1 MSDFV
6 KRVLVVGGGIAGI
19 TAAID
24 LGNAGYEVVMV
35 ERLPSVG
42 GRMLQLSET
51 FPTLDC
57 AQCTLT
63 PRTVETGQHPNIKL
77 YTYSEVASVE
87 GEAGNFKIKIKRKPT
102 YVDWDKCTGCG
113 TCQEKCPA
121 KVPSMFERDAGK
133 SKAIYT
139 LSPQAVPNKPVI
151 NADYCR
157 MLTKGKCGVC
167 SKVCPVGA
175 IDYKQK
181 ESYFE
186 ENVGAIIIATGF
198 KVYDKTNLKDYG
210 AGKLP
215 DVIDGLTME
224 RFLSASGPTTG
235 VVKRPSDGKIPKEVV
250 FVQCAG
256 SRDPE
261 FHKPYCSRIC
271 CMYTAKH
278 AKLYK
283 HKVHDGK
290 AYIFYIDIR
299 STGKGYE
306 QFIQQ
311 TMEEE
316 RVIYIRGKVSK
327 IFQDGEKIVVW
338 GSDTLT
344 GEKVE
349 IKADMVVLAAAVE
362 PNPENYKLSEILNVS
377 LDGNGFFKEADYK
390 IGSNETGKEGIF
402 LAGCCQGIRDI
413 ADSTA
418 HASAAASKVHVLFEK
433 LENIKNSEKS
443 C

>member
-1 MSDFV
+1 MTEFV
-6 KRVLVVGGGIAGI
+6 KRVLVIGGGIAGI
-19 TAAID
+19 TASID

-77 YTYSEVASVE
+77 YTYSEVIGVE
-87 GEAGNFKIKIKRKPT
+87 GEAGNFTIKIKRKPA

-121 KVPSMFERDAGK
+121 KVPSDFERDAGK
-133 SKAIYT
+133 GKAIYT

-151 NADYCR
+151 NPDYCR

-186 ENVGAIIIATGF
+186 EKVGAIIVATGF
-198 KVYDKTNLKDYG
+198 KVYNKANLKDYG
-210 AGKLP
+210 GSEIE

-235 VVKRPSDGKIPKEVV
+235 VIKRPSDGKIPKEIV

-278 AKLYK
+278 ARLYK

-290 AYIFYIDIR
+290 VYIFFIDIR

-316 RVIYIRGKVSK
+316 RIVYIRGKVSK
-327 IFQDGEKIVVW
+327 IFKRGDKVVVW
-338 GSDTLT
+338 GADTLSMQ
-344 GEKVE
+344 KIE
-349 IKADMVVLAAAVE
+349 IEADMVVLAAAVE
-362 PNPENYKLSEILNVS
+362 PNPENYELSKVLNIE
-377 LDGNGFFKEADYK
+377 LDNNGFFKEADYK
-390 IGSNETGKEGIF
+390 TGSNETVREGIY

-433 LENIKNSEKS
+433 LNKKSQEKT

>member
-6 KRVLVVGGGIAGI
+6 KRVLVIGGGIAGI

-24 LGNAGYEVVMV
+24 IGNAGYEVVMV
-35 ERLPSVG
+35 EKLPSVG

-63 PRTVETGQHPNIKL
+63 PRTVETGQHPNVKL
-77 YTYSEVASVE
+77 YTYAEVVNVE
-87 GEAGNFKIKIKRKPT
+87 GEAGNFKIKIRRKPT
-102 YVDWDKCTGCG
+102 YVDWSKCTGCG
-113 TCQEKCPA
+113 TCVEKCPA
-121 KVPSMFERDAGK
+121 KVPSEFERDAGK
-133 SKAIYT
+133 GKAIYT

-175 IDYKQK
+175 IDYKQT
-181 ESYFE
+181 ESFFE
-186 ENVGAIIIATGF
+186 EEVGAIIVATGF
-198 KVYDKTNLKDYG
+198 RVYNKSNLKDYG
-210 AGKLP
+210 AGNIP

-235 VVKRPSDGKIPKEVV
+235 VVKRPSDGKIPKEIV

-316 RVIYIRGKVSK
+316 RVVYVRGKVSK
-327 IFQDGEKIVVW
+327 IFQDGDKVVVW

-344 GEKVE
+344 GDKIE
-349 IKADMVVLAAAVE
+349 ISADMVVLAAAVE
-362 PNPENYKLSEILNVS
+362 PNPEAKEIAETLGIDINE
-377 LDGNGFFKEADYK
+377 LGFFKEKDYK
-390 IGSNETGKEGIF
+390 TSSNETNREGIY

-433 LENIKNSEKS
+433 LSNKLAKKS

>member
-1 MSDFV
+1 MTDFT
-6 KRVLVVGGGIAGI
+6 KRILVIGGGIAGI

-77 YTYSEVASVE
+77 YTYAEVVGVE
-87 GEAGNFKIKIKRKPT
+87 GEPGNFNIKIRRKPT

-175 IDYKQK
+175 IDYEQK
-181 ESYFE
+181 ESFFE
-186 ENVGAIIIATGF
+186 ETVGAIIVATGF
-198 KVYDKTNLKDYG
+198 KVYNKANLKDYG
-210 AGKLP
+210 AGNIP

-235 VVKRPSDGKIPKEVV
+235 VVKRPSDNKIPKEVV
-250 FVQCAG
+250 FIQCAG

-290 AYIFYIDIR
+290 AYIFFIDIR

-316 RVIYIRGKVSK
+316 RVVYVRGKVSK
-327 IFQDGEKIVVW
+327 IFQDGDKVVVW
-338 GSDTLT
+338 GADTLT
-344 GEKVE
+344 GSKIEVR
-349 IKADMVVLAAAVE
+349 ADMVVLAAAVE
-362 PNPENYKLSEILNVS
+362 PNPENYELAKILNIE
-377 LDGNGFFKEADYK
+377 LDKNGFFKEADYK
-390 IGSNETGKEGIF
+390 TGSNETGKDGIY

-433 LENIKNSEKS
+433 LEAKKALEKT

>member
-1 MSDFV
+1 MDKLV
-6 KRVLVVGGGIAGI
+6 KRVLVIGGGIAGI

-77 YTYSEVASVE
+77 YTYAEVENIS
-87 GEAGNFKIKIKRKPT
+87 GEAGNFTVKIKRKPT
-102 YVDWDKCTGCG
+102 YVNWDKCTGCG

-133 SKAIYT
+133 GKAIYT

-167 SKVCPVGA
+167 AKVCPVDA

-186 ENVGAIIIATGF
+186 ENVGAVIVASGF
-198 KVYDKTNLKDYG
+198 RIYDKANLKDYG
-210 AGKLP
+210 AGNIP

-278 AKLYK
+278 AKLFK

-290 AYIFYIDIR
+290 AYIFFIDIR

-316 RVIYIRGKVSK
+316 RVIYVRGKISK
-327 IFQDGEKIVVW
+327 IFQHKDKVVVW

-344 GEKVE
+344 GEKIE

-362 PNPENYKLSEILNVS
+362 PNPENYKLAEILNIE
-377 LDGNGFFKEADYK
+377 LDSNGFFKETDYK
-390 IGSNETGKEGIF
+390 LGSNETSREGIY

-433 LENIKNSEKS
+433 LNLKTEEKS

>member
-1 MSDFV
+1 MGELI
-6 KRVLVVGGGIAGI
+6 KRVLVIGGGIAGI
-19 TAAID
+19 TAAVD

-35 ERLPSVG
+35 ERLPSIG

-77 YTYSEVASVE
+77 YTYSEVVNVK
-87 GEAGNFKIKIKRKPT
+87 GEAGNFTVKIKRKPA
-102 YVDWDKCTGCG
+102 YVDWSKCTGCG
-113 TCQEKCPA
+113 TCIEKCPT
-121 KVPSMFERDAGK
+121 KCPSNFERDAGK

-151 NADYCR
+151 NPDYCR
-157 MLTKGKCGVC
+157 KLTKNKCGVC
-167 SKVCPVGA
+167 AKVCPVGA
-175 IDYKQK
+175 IDYDQK

-186 ENVGAIIIATGF
+186 EKVGAIIVATGF
-198 KVYDKTNLKDYG
+198 RIYDKSNLKDYG
-210 AGKLP
+210 AGEIP

-235 VVKRPSDGKIPKEVV
+235 VIKRPSDGKIPEDIV
-250 FVQCAG
+250 FIQCAG

-271 CMYTAKH
+271 CMYTTKH
-278 AKLYK
+278 ARLYK
-283 HKVHDGK
+283 HKVHHGK

-316 RVIYIRGKVSK
+316 RIVYLRGKVSK
-327 IFQDGEKIVVW
+327 IFRDGDKVVVW

-344 GEKVE
+344 GEKIEV
-349 IKADMVVLAAAVE
+349 KADMVVLAAAVE
-362 PNPENYKLSEILNVS
+362 PNPESKKLAEIFGIELNEH
-377 LDGNGFFKEADYK
+377 GFFKEKDYK
-390 IGSNETGKEGIF
+390 TASNETNREGIF

-413 ADSTA
+413 ADTTA
-418 HASAAASKVHVLFEK
+418 HASAAASKVHVLFERLK
-433 LENIKNSEKS
+433 EEGRR
-443 C
+443 

>member
-1 MSDFV
+1 
-6 KRVLVVGGGIAGI
+6 
-19 TAAID
+19 
-24 LGNAGYEVVMV
+24 
-35 ERLPSVG
+35 
-42 GRMLQLSET
+42 
-51 FPTLDC
+51 
-57 AQCTLT
+57 
-63 PRTVETGQHPNIKL
+63 
-77 YTYSEVASVE
+77 
-87 GEAGNFKIKIKRKPT
+87 
-102 YVDWDKCTGCG
+102 
-113 TCQEKCPA
+113 
-121 KVPSMFERDAGK
+121 MFERDAGK
-133 SKAIYT
+133 GKAIYT
-139 LSPQAVPNKPVI
+139 LSLQAVPNKPVI

-167 SKVCPVGA
+167 AKVCPVDA

-186 ENVGAIIIATGF
+186 ENVGAVIVASGF
-198 KVYDKTNLKDYG
+198 RIYDKANLKDYG
-210 AGKLP
+210 AGNIP

-278 AKLYK
+278 AKLFK

-290 AYIFYIDIR
+290 AYIFFIDIR

-316 RVIYIRGKVSK
+316 RVIYVRGKISK
-327 IFQDGEKIVVW
+327 IFQHKDKVVVW

-344 GEKVE
+344 GEKIE

-362 PNPENYKLSEILNVS
+362 PNPENYKLAEILNIE
-377 LDGNGFFKEADYK
+377 LDSNGFFKETDYK
-390 IGSNETGKEGIF
+390 LGSNETSREGIY

-433 LENIKNSEKS
+433 LNLKTEEKS